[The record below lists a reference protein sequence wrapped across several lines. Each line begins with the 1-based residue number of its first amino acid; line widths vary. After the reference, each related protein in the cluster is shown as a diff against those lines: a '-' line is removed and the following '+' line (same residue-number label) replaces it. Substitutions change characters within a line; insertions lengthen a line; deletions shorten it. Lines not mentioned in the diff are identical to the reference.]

1 MRAGGNR
8 HTSGHAFVDFDPRLE
23 NVLTAEIVVVFTANW
38 CGIDLLA
45 IDGDHELMRLLVA
58 FNTDI
63 TFSDRSKQAARQ
75 DVLGVRWEIVMDE
88 HATART
94 ERQSRHVLILGYFE
108 TDRERR
114 RSRLDLRIS
123 HGKIADVERRSKIS
137 FEQQRGCF
145 QRRCDVVESEVSTV
159 AWQHVGHINFNTQ
172 QVADRVRVLCAI

>member
-1 MRAGGNR
+1 
-8 HTSGHAFVDFDPRLE
+8 F
-23 NVLTAEIVVVFTANW
+23 VFTANC

-45 IDGDHELMRLLVA
+45 IDGDHELMRLFVA

-88 HATART
+88 RAAART
-94 ERQSRHVLILGYFE
+94 ERQSRHVLILGYLE

-123 HGKIADVERRSKIS
+123 HGNIADRYRRSKVS
-137 FEQQRGCF
+137 YVEERGSV
-145 QRRCDVVESEVSTV
+145 QRR
-159 AWQHVGHINFNTQ
+159 
-172 QVADRVRVLCAI
+172 